1 MSELAIK
8 GGTPVVN
15 RPLGKPWPIY
25 GDLERQY
32 LSEVL
37 ESGIWWRG
45 GWSDDQVEKSKVA
58 SFERAFAAYQ
68 DAAYGVA
75 VTNGTQALECALK
88 ALGIKPGDEVIVPAA
103 TFVATATAVIL
114 VNAIPIIVDIDPVT
128 HNMNPDLIEAK
139 VTDRT
144 KAIIVTH
151 VWGLPAPMDKIVE
164 IARRRSLFVIE
175 DCAHALFSTYKG
187 RYVGTF
193 GDVGSFS
200 FQMSKQ
206 MALGDGGMAVTND
219 EKVRDELALH
229 AGAPTFHS
237 VAHGLHWNYRITE
250 VTAAIGLA
258 QLQRAPEY
266 VAGLQAVARLYDD
279 AVAGCDWITLQRAGP
294 EAVHTFHLWAATFWG
309 DRKGISLDDFRQALQ
324 RHECDVS
331 IGYTGMPA
339 YRHRLIASR
348 MGYGR
353 GCPLDCPHYAGMG
366 NQYPDGL
373 CPVAE
378 EVIPRILL
386 VYTFADDEYHKRNAE
401 RLHQVIQ
408 SLS

>member
-1 MSELAIK
+1 V
-8 GGTPVVN
+8 PQRVFDDC
-15 RPLGKPWPIY
+15 
-25 GDLERQY
+25 DLS
-32 LSEVL
+32 LVKEVL
-37 ESGIWWRG
+37 DSGLLSGLG
-45 GWSDDQVEKSKVA
+45 GGQMTPR
-58 SFERAFAAYQ
+58 FEREFAA
-68 DAAYGVA
+68 ALGAKYGVA
-75 VTNGTQALECALK
+75 MNSAMSVLHASVRASGAGA
-88 ALGIKPGDEVIVPAA
+88 GDEVICDPVCVFGAVAAMYNNAVPV
-103 TFVATATAVIL
+103 F
-114 VNAIPIIVDIDPVT
+114 VDIDPVT

>member
-1 MSELAIK
+1 V
-8 GGTPVVN
+8 PQRVFDDC
-15 RPLGKPWPIY
+15 
-25 GDLERQY
+25 DLS
-32 LSEVL
+32 LVKEVL
-37 ESGIWWRG
+37 DSGLLSGLG
-45 GWSDDQVEKSKVA
+45 GGQMTPR
-58 SFERAFAAYQ
+58 FEREFAA
-68 DAAYGVA
+68 ALGAKYGVA
-75 VTNGTQALECALK
+75 MNSAMSVLHASVRASGAGA
-88 ALGIKPGDEVIVPAA
+88 GDEVICDPVCVFGAVAAMYNNAVPV
-103 TFVATATAVIL
+103 F
-114 VNAIPIIVDIDPVT
+114 VDIDPVT

-309 DRKGISLDDFRQALQ
+309 DRKDISLDDFRQALQ